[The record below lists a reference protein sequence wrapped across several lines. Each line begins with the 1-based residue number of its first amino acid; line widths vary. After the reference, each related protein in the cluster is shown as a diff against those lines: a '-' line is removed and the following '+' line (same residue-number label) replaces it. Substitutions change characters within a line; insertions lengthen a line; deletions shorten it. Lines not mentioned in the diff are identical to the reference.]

1 MKGLWKYLSPFAPDQ
16 SGACAVLYD
25 LGGIIIICDAGG
37 CAGNVCGFDEP
48 RWFTD
53 RSAIFSAGLRDMDA
67 VFGRDEQLV
76 DKLISAYDDLG
87 GEAEFAAIVGTPVPA
102 VIGTDYFALKR
113 LAKKKSGLTIITVDT
128 NGMEL
133 YDEGAAKA
141 YMSIV
146 EEFALDI
153 DEAKDL
159 ASKEAIDTDGFS
171 LVLGNTPLDVPRRRN
186 AADPNLAGLKFEGSG
201 SASPEPASPSL
212 VDIKLAALS
221 KNNIV
226 TSPSGLPAARYLKE
240 RFGTDYECG
249 YPFLGDELVKRALS
263 GEFKGKKVLII
274 HQLIATME
282 LRNHILQGTDGD
294 CRVDCAT
301 WFSRSK
307 GLVPDDITDAIM
319 LREEDDLIQ
328 LAVRGGYDHIIAD
341 AAMKRALRSFEGEF
355 ISFTHFAVSGKEES
369 HG

>member
-159 ASKEAIDTDGFS
+159 LMRAGMTFSKHYPTDRLVEEHIRSHHYDIDEINYILYEMDLMG
-171 LVLGNTPLDVPRRRN
+171 LGY
-186 AADPNLAGLKFEGSG
+186 S
-201 SASPEPASPSL
+201 
-212 VDIKLAALS
+212 
-221 KNNIV
+221 
-226 TSPSGLPAARYLKE
+226 
-240 RFGTDYECG
+240 
-249 YPFLGDELVKRALS
+249 
-263 GEFKGKKVLII
+263 
-274 HQLIATME
+274 
-282 LRNHILQGTDGD
+282 
-294 CRVDCAT
+294 
-301 WFSRSK
+301 
-307 GLVPDDITDAIM
+307 
-319 LREEDDLIQ
+319 
-328 LAVRGGYDHIIAD
+328 RGGD
-341 AAMKRALRSFEGEF
+341 
-355 ISFTHFAVSGKEES
+355 
-369 HG
+369 